1 MLLLLLLQG
10 AGLLSEGSELLLEVL
25 NPGIIG
31 GVVLPVLGA
40 LPDSLIILTSLSAPA
55 AEAQEQIAVGIGRCM
70 GVSSTHLKPW
80 QAAFEGCCAYGAS
93 ACDNSTSTLVD

>member
-1 MLLLLLLQG
+1 M
-10 AGLLSEGSELLLEVL
+10 LSEGSELLLEVL

-55 AEAQEQIAVGIGRCM
+55 AEAQEQVAVGIGEPNHKGHTHCWRM
-70 GVSSTHLKPW
+70 PDSSTDRLTAHTDSSAATICTEGVHVTLHLR
-80 QAAFEGCCAYGAS
+80 Y
-93 ACDNSTSTLVD
+93 